1 MNYNDM
7 LATSDES
14 GTIQKEMALV
24 EAAKANPVAFE
35 PLYQRYKLRVYRYF
49 FIRSGREEESA
60 DLMQQVF
67 LQALQALPNYQAQG
81 APFAAWL
88 FRIAHHLASNAY
100 HRKKESV
107 SWDFVSDNEQLNSE
121 GDPETVF
128 LKQERLT
135 QLKHLLIELDPMK
148 RELLALRFSAGLS
161 SAEIALVVGKSQAAV
176 KKQLIRTLQKL
187 KEQMI

>member
-1 MNYNDM
+1 MNDHDT
-7 LATSDES
+7 LATKDES
-14 GTIQKEMALV
+14 GIIQEEVALI
-24 EAAKANPVAFE
+24 EAAKANPIAFE
-35 PLYQRYKLRVYRYF
+35 PLYQRYRLRIYRYF
-49 FIRSGREEESA
+49 FLRIGREEEAA

-67 LQALQALPNYQAQG
+67 LQALQALPSYQARG

-107 SWDFVSDNEQLNSE
+107 PWDFVSDDEQLNPA
-121 GDPETVF
+121 GNPETIF
-128 LKQERLT
+128 LRQERLAH
-135 QLKHLLIELDPMK
+135 LRHLLAELDPMK